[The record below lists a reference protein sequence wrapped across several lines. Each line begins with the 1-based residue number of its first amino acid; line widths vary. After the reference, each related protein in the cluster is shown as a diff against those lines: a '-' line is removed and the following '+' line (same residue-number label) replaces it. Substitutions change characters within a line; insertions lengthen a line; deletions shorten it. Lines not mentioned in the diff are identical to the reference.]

1 MSWESVMTY
10 AGISAI
16 FGLLRARFSPE
27 KAKRIQY
34 FVSAL
39 VSIPV
44 GVVIGFFCEGLGL
57 GQGYVFAIVAASA
70 LIAENIINVVLSFG
84 KKFEQDPVGVIRKA
98 KKLTKE

>member
-16 FGLLRARFSPE
+16 FGFLRARFSPQ
-27 KAKRIQY
+27 KAQRIQY
-34 FVSAL
+34 FISAM

-44 GVVIGFFCEGLGL
+44 GVIIGFLCEGFGFS
-57 GQGYVFAIVAASA
+57 QGTVFAIVAASA

-84 KKFEQDPVGVIRKA
+84 KKFEQDPVGVIRKV